1 MVNLSEDGAAQAH
14 YRARQTALG
23 AEQRT
28 VQSQRNWLRLA
39 LLLCVVAAWNVAL
52 HALHETAPWWH
63 VLVPI
68 SLLAALIPVY
78 LRITTRLNRIGRL
91 LVFHERNLVR
101 ANGSEPQ
108 SGFTGDEFRSPG
120 HLYERGLDILGA
132 NSLFGMLSTV
142 RTGIGQQGLARLL
155 LNPASHSEAC
165 ARQHAVR
172 ELTPNLALRE
182 EIALLGTSRFE
193 QISATV
199 LDSWLDD
206 DNPAFHPAIRISLI
220 LTTTALIAL
229 LLAGFLH
236 YATWS
241 TLFPNLAAAFLLHT
255 AIAMRARSRVLPI
268 LNGPKIAGQMRIFS
282 EGLALLRTQSFA
294 SPRLTALQRNT
305 GKPADAIATIDRVQ
319 SQFAIIEQRSKEWYY
334 VLSLL
339 FAAGTHAAISIA
351 NWRRANAAAM
361 KLWLATWAEFEALN
375 ALGTYAFEH
384 PENIYPEI
392 VTDDA
397 PAIFEVTGIR
407 HPLLRDCV
415 PNNVTLNPTTRFY
428 LISGSNMAGKS
439 TLLRAIGVNA
449 VLTLAGAP
457 IAADSA
463 RISPLKVCASIALTD
478 SLADGKSKFL
488 AEVERLHAILAAA
501 SPAPGEEAPQP
512 VLFLIDEIFSGT
524 NSLDRRT
531 AAEAILKALV
541 AAGAIGALSTHD
553 LALTE
558 IATPSLH
565 GINVHMASPDPGD
578 PLAFDFLL
586 KPGINTSSSALA
598 ILHLV
603 GLPT

>member
-1 MVNLSEDGAAQAH
+1 
-14 YRARQTALG
+14 
-23 AEQRT
+23 
-28 VQSQRNWLRLA
+28 
-39 LLLCVVAAWNVAL
+39 
-52 HALHETAPWWH
+52 
-63 VLVPI
+63 
-68 SLLAALIPVY
+68 
-78 LRITTRLNRIGRL
+78 
-91 LVFHERNLVR
+91 
-101 ANGSEPQ
+101 
-108 SGFTGDEFRSPG
+108 
-120 HLYERGLDILGA
+120 
-132 NSLFGMLSTV
+132 
-142 RTGIGQQGLARLL
+142 
-155 LNPASHSEAC
+155 
-165 ARQHAVR
+165 
-172 ELTPNLALRE
+172 
-182 EIALLGTSRFE
+182 
-193 QISATV
+193 
-199 LDSWLDD
+199 
-206 DNPAFHPAIRISLI
+206 
-220 LTTTALIAL
+220 
-229 LLAGFLH
+229 
-236 YATWS
+236 
-241 TLFPNLAAAFLLHT
+241 
-255 AIAMRARSRVLPI
+255 
-268 LNGPKIAGQMRIFS
+268 
-282 EGLALLRTQSFA
+282 
-294 SPRLTALQRNT
+294 
-305 GKPADAIATIDRVQ
+305 
-319 SQFAIIEQRSKEWYY
+319 
-334 VLSLL
+334 
-339 FAAGTHAAISIA
+339 
-351 NWRRANAAAM
+351 M
-361 KLWLATWAEFEALN
+361 KFWLATWAEFEALN

-415 PNNVTLNPTTRFY
+415 PNNVTPSPATRFY

-457 IAADSA
+457 IPADSA

-488 AEVERLHAILAAA
+488 AEVECLHAILAAA
-501 SPAPGEEAPQP
+501 SPVPGEEAPQP